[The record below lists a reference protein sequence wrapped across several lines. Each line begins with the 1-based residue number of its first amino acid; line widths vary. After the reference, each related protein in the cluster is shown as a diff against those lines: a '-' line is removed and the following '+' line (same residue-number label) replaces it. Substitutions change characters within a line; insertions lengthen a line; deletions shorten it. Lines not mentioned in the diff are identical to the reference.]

1 MNLSQLISSP
11 TRPNF
16 KCPEKLTL
24 IDLILTNAP
33 YKYLTICT
41 FSNDINDQCVIAVMR
56 NAKVFKTTRF
66 IKKKKICFKHFH
78 EQGSYMI
85 YSFVIGEG

>member
-1 MNLSQLISSP
+1 MNLSHLISSP

-33 YKYLTICT
+33 YKYLTTCT

-66 IKKKKICFKHFH
+66 IKKKR
-78 EQGSYMI
+78 
-85 YSFVIGEG
+85 FVLNIFMNKGLT